1 VRAAALEAQDR
12 THEVR
17 QAHLV
22 LSEYDR
28 NVLGPPDARHAVQPR
43 QIDLQHLAVKKQ
55 QRGQGCDTVRTY
67 RRLSRLTWL
76 RNQGIGGTL
85 TQLGS
90 TFGSYRAPLNG
101 PTSCRAHKLLGQPVK
116 RRELILGLLAI
127 GIGIAIVTHA
137 GAQTAASPLSRVVI
151 ISGGDE
157 AGFRSFGDR
166 FLHGMR
172 EHGQAVGRTFR
183 LEVQYAHGEPARS
196 AKLIREA
203 LAGRPDVLVVAGL
216 TSARRAREATNTVP
230 VVVATSSD
238 LVDAG
243 IVASF
248 AHPGGN
254 ITGITD
260 LADELTVKRLEL
272 LKELIPRLS
281 RVALLN
287 NPEFPATAKIERRVR
302 VAAGTFGITV
312 LPLYAKDRASLS
324 LAVDSLEKLRA
335 GALLIGGDAL
345 FTNNAR
351 RIIERAT
358 ALRVPVA
365 YYWPGTAEM
374 GALFSHH
381 ADIDKNWE
389 RAAYYVD
396 RILKGAKPSDLP
408 IEQPARY
415 ELVLNRK
422 VAMAFGITIPST
434 MILRA
439 DRVIE

>member
-1 VRAAALEAQDR
+1 VK
-12 THEVR
+12 
-17 QAHLV
+17 
-22 LSEYDR
+22 
-28 NVLGPPDARHAVQPR
+28 RHA
-43 QIDLQHLAVKKQ
+43 
-55 QRGQGCDTVRTY
+55 
-67 RRLSRLTWL
+67 LT
-76 RNQGIGGTL
+76 I
-85 TQLGS
+85 
-90 TFGSYRAPLNG
+90 
-101 PTSCRAHKLLGQPVK
+101 
-116 RRELILGLLAI
+116 GLLT
-127 GIGIAIVTHA
+127 IGIAIATQA
-137 GAQTAASPLSRVVI
+137 GAQTAAPTLPRVVI
-151 ISGGDE
+151 ISGGNE
-157 AGFRSFGDR
+157 AGFKPFGDS
-166 FLHGMR
+166 FLNGMR
-172 EHGQAVGRTFR
+172 GLGHAEGKTFR
-183 LEVQYAHGEPARS
+183 LEVQYARGDPART
-196 AKLIREA
+196 ATLIQEA
-203 LAGRPDVLVVAGL
+203 VAGRADVLVVAGL
-216 TSARRAREATNTVP
+216 TAASRARETTKTVP

-260 LADELTVKRLEL
+260 LADELAVKRLEL

-302 VAAGTFGITV
+302 AAAGTLGITV
-312 LPLYAKDRASLS
+312 LPLYAKDRASLA
-324 LAVDSLEKLRA
+324 LAVDSLEKLRL

-351 RIIERAT
+351 QIIDRAT

-374 GALFSHH
+374 GALFSHQ
-381 ADIDKNWE
+381 AEIQKNYE

-396 RILKGAKPSDLP
+396 RILKGAKPGDLP
-408 IEQPARY
+408 IEQPTRY

-422 VAMAFGITIPST
+422 AAMAFGITIPST
-434 MILRA
+434 VLVRV